1 MGYIYETTNLIN
13 GRKYIGLSSKKEFDK
28 SYLGSG
34 LILKKAVEKYGRE
47 NFEVKPLEYHDSKE
61 KLIEAER
68 RVIKERKA
76 NISDKYYNICEGGQW
91 GDVISGMSEES
102 KKAMGE
108 KISQKR
114 KNWFNNNPHQRKN
127 YAERMRKIASGKK
140 LSEEDKARLQ
150 KAQKEDRQ
158 NNPEKYKDSIKKGQE
173 TKKKNGTDNPWLT
186 KKHPWI
192 GKNHSTET
200 KEKISNTIKNKK
212 RISKASLII
221 ENGEEIVFD
230 SCGDLRMYLRK
241 NKNFTKEES
250 WKVNDK
256 DFYKGYKI
264 KKHKAYYITLDKNL

>member
-13 GRKYIGLSSKKEFDK
+13 GTKYIGLSSKKEFDE

-34 LILKKAVEKYGRE
+34 LILIKAVKKYGRE

-91 GDVISGMSEES
+91 GNVVSGMSKERKE
-102 KKAMGE
+102 AMSE
-108 KISQKR
+108 KISKKR
-114 KNWFNNNPHQRKN
+114 KAWFNNNPEQREL
-127 YAERMRKIASGKK
+127 YAERMREMATGKK
-140 LSEEDKARLQ
+140 LTEEDKARLQ
-150 KAQKEDRQ
+150 KAQREDRQ
-158 NNPEKYKDSIKKGQE
+158 NNPEKYKDAVKRSHEIR
-173 TKKKNGTDNPWLT
+173 KKNGTNPWLT

-192 GKNHSTET
+192 GREHSTET
-200 KEKISNTIKNKK
+200 KEKIANTIKSK
-212 RISKASLII
+212 RRINKASLLI
-221 ENGEEIVFD
+221 EDGEEIVFD
-230 SCGDLRMYLRK
+230 NCADLRMYLRK

-264 KKHKAYYITLDKNL
+264 KKHKVYYTTLDENL

>member
-1 MGYIYETTNLIN
+1 MGYIYETTNLVNSI
-13 GRKYIGLSSKKEFDK
+13 KYIGLSSKKEFDE

-34 LILKKAVEKYGRE
+34 LILIKAVKKYGRE
-47 NFEVKPLEYHDSKE
+47 SFEVKPLEYHDSKE

-91 GDVISGMSEES
+91 GDVVSGMSEER
-102 KKAMGE
+102 KEAMGE
-108 KISQKR
+108 KISKKR
-114 KNWFNNNPHQRKN
+114 KAWFNNNPEQREL
-127 YAERMRKIASGKK
+127 YAERMREMATGKK

-150 KAQKEDRQ
+150 KAQREDRQ
-158 NNPEKYKDSIKKGQE
+158 NNPEKYKDAVKRSHE
-173 TKKKNGTDNPWLT
+173 TRKKNGTNPWLN

-192 GKNHSTET
+192 GREHSTET
-200 KEKISNTIKNKK
+200 KEKISNTIKSKK
-212 RISKASLII
+212 RVGKASLLI
-221 ENGEEIVFD
+221 ENEEEIVFD
-230 SCGDLRMYLRK
+230 SCLDLRTYLRK

-264 KKHKAYYITLDKNL
+264 KKHKVYYTTLDENL

>member
-13 GRKYIGLSSKKEFDK
+13 GRKYIGLSNKEQFDS

-34 LILKKAVEKYGRE
+34 SILKKAIKKYGRE
-47 NFEVKPLEYHDSKE
+47 SFKVKPLEYHYNKQS
-61 KLIEAER
+61 LIDAER

-76 NISDKYYNICEGGQW
+76 NISDEYYNICEGGQW

-108 KISQKR
+108 KISKKR
-114 KNWFNNNPHQRKN
+114 KDWFNNNPHQRKL
-127 YAERMRKIASGKK
+127 YAERMRKMSSGKK
-140 LSEEDKARLQ
+140 LSEEDKIRLQ

-158 NNPEKYKDSIKKGQE
+158 KNPEKYKDAIKKSRE
-173 TKKKNGTDNPWLT
+173 TKKKNGTNLWLN
-186 KKHPWI
+186 KKHPWL
-192 GKNHSTET
+192 GKEHSKET
-200 KEKISNTIKNKK
+200 KEKISNTLKNKK

-230 SCGDLRMYLRK
+230 SCGDLRMYLK
-241 NKNFTKEES
+241 KDKNFTKEES

-264 KKHKAYYITLDKNL
+264 KKHKVYYITLDKNL